1 MRGSQ
6 IQQLLHHHKAHA
18 AQGRGLCHFLIP
30 LDFGNTLCDTFKIRG
45 TGMDIFK
52 SAWFTRFARKE
63 KISVVALCDAVD
75 RAERGLIDADLG
87 AGVIKQRIART
98 GEGRSKG
105 YRTILLFR
113 KQHRCFFVYGFA
125 KSELENISAI
135 EEAQFKKMARHVL
148 DLTDAQLRELVTQGH
163 FEKVVPD
170 A

>member
-1 MRGSQ
+1 VE
-6 IQQLLHHHKAHA
+6 IL
-18 AQGRGLCHFLIP
+18 
-30 LDFGNTLCDTFKIRG
+30 
-45 TGMDIFK
+45 K

-63 KISVVALCDAVD
+63 KISVAALCDAVD

-113 KQHRCFFVYGFA
+113 KQHRCFFIYGFA
-125 KSELENISAI
+125 KSESENISAM

-148 DLTDAQLRELVTQGH
+148 DLTEAQLMELVTQGH